1 MTPRKYSR
9 YETLRGIVM
18 MNVGIRSGCLGEI
31 LGIAVGFLNDMEE
44 NGELKNIDGTEESEG

>member
-1 MTPRKYSR
+1 
-9 YETLRGIVM
+9 M